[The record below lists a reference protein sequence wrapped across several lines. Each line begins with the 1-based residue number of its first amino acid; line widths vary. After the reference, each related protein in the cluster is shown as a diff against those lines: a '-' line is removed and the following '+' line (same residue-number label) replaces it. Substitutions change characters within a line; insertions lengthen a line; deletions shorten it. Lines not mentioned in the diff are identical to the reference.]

1 MLNLMRLQAVE
12 ARLLGSLVEKDLTTP
27 QQYPLTINALVMAC
41 NQTSNR
47 DPIVT
52 YDEATVLAGIDELK
66 QMKLAR
72 SVLPSH
78 GRSAVRYRH
87 ILPET
92 WALLPGQC
100 ALVAV
105 MLLRGPQ
112 TVNELRIRTERM
124 AEFDVVQE
132 LEWLASR
139 DDLPLAVNLGR
150 RTGQKEE
157 RWACPLIDLD
167 ERATVG
173 PGERDHS
180 GWRVSSPLS
189 DDSGD
194 LPDQRRHSP
203 DALAHLQAHVSAL
216 QDEVNELRQQL
227 VDLKVNLGE

>member
-1 MLNLMRLQAVE
+1 
-12 ARLLGSLVEKDLTTP
+12 
-27 QQYPLTINALVMAC
+27 MAC

-47 DPIVT
+47 DPVVN
-52 YDEATVLAGIDELK
+52 YDESMVLSGIDELK
-66 QMKLAR
+66 QLKLAR

-112 TVNELRIRTERM
+112 TVSELRIRTERM
-124 AEFDVVQE
+124 AEIDDIGQE

-139 DDLPLAVNLGR
+139 DEPILAVNLGR
-150 RTGQKEE
+150 RPGQKEE
-157 RWACPLIDLD
+157 RWACPLVEVHEPAASATRWVD
-167 ERATVG
+167 EDR
-173 PGERDHS
+173 
-180 GWRVSSPLS
+180 S
-189 DDSGD
+189 DDNPG
-194 LPDQRRHSP
+194 PVHQSP
-203 DALAHLQAHVSAL
+203 DSLTELEAHVAAL

-227 VDLKVNLGE
+227 LDLKTSLGD

>member
-1 MLNLMRLQAVE
+1 
-12 ARLLGSLVEKDLTTP
+12 
-27 QQYPLTINALVMAC
+27 MAC
-41 NQTSNR
+41 NQATNR
-47 DPIVT
+47 DPVVS
-52 YDEATVLAGIDELK
+52 YEESTVLSGIDELK

-112 TVNELRIRTERM
+112 TVSELRIRTERM
-124 AEFDVVQE
+124 ADIDDVGRE

-139 DDLPLAVNLGR
+139 DEPILAVNLGR
-150 RTGQKEE
+150 RPGQKEE
-157 RWACPLIDLD
+157 RWACPLVAVELAEPGASTSRWVDDDDDD
-167 ERATVG
+167 ED
-173 PGERDHS
+173 DHDA
-180 GWRVSSPLS
+180 RPPRPL
-189 DDSGD
+189 
-194 LPDQRRHSP
+194 HSQP
-203 DALAHLQAHVSAL
+203 DALDSLAALEAHVAAL

-227 VDLKVNLGE
+227 LDLKVSLGE